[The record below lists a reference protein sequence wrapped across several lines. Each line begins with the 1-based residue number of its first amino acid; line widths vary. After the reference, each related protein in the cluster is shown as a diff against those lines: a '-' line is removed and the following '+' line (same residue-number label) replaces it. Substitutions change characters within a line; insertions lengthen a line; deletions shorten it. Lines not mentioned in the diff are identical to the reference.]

1 MSEMS
6 LTEIIEESL
15 NELDPQEDNL
25 GLELED
31 SEFDEQLEF
40 VDEEDE
46 FDEDSD
52 NEYNEEDSDDEFDED
67 DSEDDESDGET
78 YVVKVDG
85 EELEVTLDELKA
97 GYSRQSHFT
106 RSMQALK
113 EERETFQ
120 QEVSQYQD
128 VLTQV
133 EQLDQAWES
142 SPVSV
147 LASLLGSTENPSYT
161 LGLLIKEAASYDLL
175 TPEAL
180 QYFGIDEDTKKS
192 WSTETELERLR
203 RELGEREKLE
213 EKRNAEVEETQQEAR
228 VRQAIESFENQI
240 EEIIS
245 EEDIDLPTIQEKAH
259 FKAELLKYAKDN
271 SILDLKKAYA
281 ALSYERQKTNRRS
294 AAPKDN
300 SRKAATRVVSRR
312 GAGES
317 GVTPVRN
324 SNQDLRSVIEET
336 MKELRL

>member
-25 GLELED
+25 GLDLEE
-31 SEFDEQLEF
+31 SEFDDELEF
-40 VDEEDE
+40 VD
-46 FDEDSD
+46 DEDS
-52 NEYNEEDSDDEFDED
+52 EEDLDSELEDDSED

-78 YVVKVDG
+78 FVVKVDG
-85 EELEVTLDELKA
+85 EELQVTLDELKA
-97 GYSRQSHFT
+97 GYSRQAHFT

-120 QEVSQYQD
+120 QEVVQNQE
-128 VLTQV
+128 VLNKV

-147 LASLLGSTENPSYT
+147 LSSLLASTENPSYT

-180 QYFGIDEDTKKS
+180 QYFGIDEETKKS

-203 RELGEREKLE
+203 RELGEREQV
-213 EKRNAEVEETQQEAR
+213 EKQRSVKEHENAQQAR
-228 VRQAIESFENQI
+228 VREAIQSFENQI

-245 EEDIDLPTIQEKAH
+245 DEDIDLPTIQEKAH

-281 ALSYERQKTNRRS
+281 ALSYERQKSNRRS
-294 AAPKDN
+294 PA
-300 SRKAATRVVSRR
+300 SRAISKKAATRVVSRR

-336 MKELRL
+336 MKELRF